1 MNAAF
6 IIVKDYS
13 CFSFIL
19 RPFPHMDL
27 FDPHYRFEAFS
38 TLHTKR
44 FENDNYTL

>member
-19 RPFPHMDL
+19 RPFPYMDL
-27 FDPHYRFEAFS
+27 FDPHYCFEAFS
-38 TLHTKR
+38 TLHNKA
-44 FENDNYTL
+44 FKNDNYAL